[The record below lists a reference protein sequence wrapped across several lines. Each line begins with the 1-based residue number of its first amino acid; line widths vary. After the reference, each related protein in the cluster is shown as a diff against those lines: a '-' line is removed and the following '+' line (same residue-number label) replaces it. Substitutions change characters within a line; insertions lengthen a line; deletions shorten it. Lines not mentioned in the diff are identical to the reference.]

1 VSDEVR
7 DTLRKNI
14 DTVRSSLVKKINTL
28 RMSQNK
34 DMLVLDSELTRLA
47 QMKADDMVA
56 RGYAAHRDP
65 DGNYIDGFAKKRGFA
80 LRGALGE
87 NIAYGT
93 ISDLALQDGLEESGS
108 HRYNMLREGWTKVG
122 IGYTISGGK
131 SYLVEVFGE

>member
-1 VSDEVR
+1 
-7 DTLRKNI
+7 
-14 DTVRSSLVKKINTL
+14 
-28 RMSQNK
+28 MSQNK

-47 QMKADDMVA
+47 QMKADDMVT

-65 DGNYIDGFAKKRGFA
+65 DGNYIDGFATKRGFD
-80 LRGALGE
+80 LQSALGE

-122 IGYTISGGK
+122 IGYALSGGK
-131 SYLVEVFGE
+131 SYLVEVFSE